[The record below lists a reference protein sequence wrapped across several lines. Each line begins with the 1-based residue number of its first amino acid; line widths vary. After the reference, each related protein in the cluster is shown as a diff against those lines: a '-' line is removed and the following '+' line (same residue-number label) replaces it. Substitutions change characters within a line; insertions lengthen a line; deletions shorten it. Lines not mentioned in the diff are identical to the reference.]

1 MDEYKVMIVED
12 DPMVMQIHS
21 NYLAK
26 AGGFTVV
33 AVEDEKS
40 ECNKMK
46 IREIADYYIEK
57 YPFV

>member
-26 AGGFTVV
+26 AGGFTVAARV
-33 AVEDEKS
+33 SDGEERM
-40 ECNKMK
+40 CTN
-46 IREIADYYIEK
+46 
-57 YPFV
+57 